1 MKPRHV
7 REEHLVVCQTM
18 EGYLGLASDF
28 VTYEDEIAAVV
39 LNQLG
44 NIIVAKDIDSA
55 NEISKATFSR
65 YKVVSLEGDV
75 VNVGG
80 SLTGGS
86 FNRQKSSIV
95 QKRELEQ
102 VACYS

>member
-18 EGYLGLASDF
+18 EGYLALASDF

-65 YKVVSLEGDV
+65 YKVVSLEFFV
-75 VNVGG
+75 VDPV
-80 SLTGGS
+80 
-86 FNRQKSSIV
+86 
-95 QKRELEQ
+95 
-102 VACYS
+102 

>member
-1 MKPRHV
+1 
-7 REEHLVVCQTM
+7 M

-80 SLTGGS
+80 L
-86 FNRQKSSIV
+86 
-95 QKRELEQ
+95 
-102 VACYS
+102 